1 MPFHQRN
8 SRKFIMK
15 NTFTLFRKYG
25 SKALVLAAAGTASV
39 GAFAQAATNP
49 IVTLLGGVSL
59 EGVAAAVLALCVII
73 VAIALTMKG
82 PDVSK
87 RVIRK
92 V

>member
-1 MPFHQRN
+1 
-8 SRKFIMK
+8 MK
-15 NTFTLFRKYG
+15 NLRNLSRKYG
-25 SKALVLAAAGTASV
+25 SKALVLAAAGTASM
-39 GAFAQAATNP
+39 GAFAQATNP

-59 EGVAAAVLALCVII
+59 EGVAAAVLALCTLI